1 MKLFGKT
8 AALKEENRQLRE
20 KLADHSVALHRIAF
34 YSIRRGVR
42 QPNGS
47 TKVIERIAE
56 AALAGRSLNEAE
68 AKLSTRS

>member
-1 MKLFGKT
+1 MALFGKT

-20 KLADHSVALHRIAF
+20 KLAARTLALHNIAF

-42 QPNGS
+42 NPNGS

-56 AALAGRSLNEAE
+56 AALAGRSIADANARQKNLY
-68 AKLSTRS
+68 